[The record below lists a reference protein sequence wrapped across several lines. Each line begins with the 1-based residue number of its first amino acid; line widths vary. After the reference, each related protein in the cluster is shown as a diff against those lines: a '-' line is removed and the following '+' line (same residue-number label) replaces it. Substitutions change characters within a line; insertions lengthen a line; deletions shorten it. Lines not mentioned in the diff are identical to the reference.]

1 MEILMNTKTLCDALT
16 DIQMKGKYHNGD
28 TAKNSQVSDY
38 AMLELDS
45 AASSLT
51 LYNADNT
58 TVCGITI
65 ETLSSGEQDV
75 GLVTIEIEK
84 TLKYLKTFDEN
95 VLIEIGDYV
104 KVSDGSKNASLPL
117 VVSHPS
123 TAMIARLQGYEI
135 DESNPMFGSVEFE
148 TVIVTN
154 SDNLTDAVKTC
165 DVINNARYLFDSD
178 GEQFTISS
186 RKSDIDKVDVVVPT
200 TSNEGESSTVE
211 VTGQFHK
218 FFPKNTEVK
227 IFLKDESPIVWKA
240 ENRVLIKAPYIA
252 R

>member
-1 MEILMNTKTLCDALT
+1 MRIRMNTKTLSDALI

-28 TAKNSQVSDY
+28 NAKNSQVSDY
-38 AMLELDS
+38 AMLELDCDNS
-45 AASSLT
+45 TIT

-58 TVCGITI
+58 TVCGLTI
-65 ETLSSGEQDV
+65 ETLTSEKQDV

-84 TLKYLKTFDEN
+84 TLKYLKTFNET

-104 KVSDGSKNASLPL
+104 KVSDGSSTASLPL

-135 DESNPMFGSVEFE
+135 DENNPMFGSVEFE
-148 TVIVTN
+148 TVITTN
-154 SDNLTDAVKTC
+154 SDNLTDAVKRC
-165 DVINNARYLFDSD
+165 DVINNARYHFNVD
-178 GEQFTISS
+178 ETFTMSS
-186 RKSDIDKVDVVVPT
+186 EKSITDKVVT
-200 TSNEGESSTVE
+200 TVATTDISGDPSTVE

-240 ENRVLIKAPYIA
+240 EDRVLIKAPYIA